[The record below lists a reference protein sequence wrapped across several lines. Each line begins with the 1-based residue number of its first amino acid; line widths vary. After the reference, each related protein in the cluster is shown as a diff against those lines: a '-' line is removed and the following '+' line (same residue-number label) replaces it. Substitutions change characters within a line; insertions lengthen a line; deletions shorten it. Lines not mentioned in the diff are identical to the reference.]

1 VQLSIT
7 TSQKHSYHQILDAAG
22 RLLAHNP
29 DFMMDELGTAVFLSR
44 AALYGKST
52 FSTPFCWQ
60 ENEVTCY
67 QDI

>member
-1 VQLSIT
+1 LTYSFYFSKANEQ
-7 TSQKHSYHQILDAAG
+7 
-22 RLLAHNP
+22 LLARNP

-67 QDI
+67 QGK